1 MRMGGTNKLLELID
15 GVPVVVRVA
24 YAAREGGARPVVVVT
39 GHQADA
45 VEAALSEEPIEV
57 ARNPRWSEGMSS
69 SIACGVAALDGR
81 VAGALICLGDMP
93 RVTADD
99 VYALVTAFRDESAPP
114 SVAPA
119 AYVPVHRGRWG
130 NPVLWNARWFRAL
143 RQLSGDRG
151 AKALLKEIQSPV
163 VEVQVGPGVLLD
175 ADTPDA
181 LRRLRGSPEEWTAS
195 SPDPFNEPE
204 RET

>member
-1 MRMGGTNKLLELID
+1 MGGTNKLLERID
-15 GVPVVVRVA
+15 GVPVVGHVVRAVC
-24 YAAREGGARPVVVVT
+24 EGGAGPVVVVT
-39 GHQADA
+39 GHQAER
-45 VEAALSEEPIEV
+45 VEAALTGEPIEV

-69 SIACGVAALDGR
+69 SIACGVAALEGR
-81 VAGALICLGDMP
+81 ADGALICLGDMP
-93 RVTADD
+93 RVTAAD
-99 VYALVTAFRDESAPP
+99 VHALIAAFRDEPAPA
-114 SVAPA
+114 SVVPA

-130 NPVLWNARWFRAL
+130 NPLLWNARWFRAL

-163 VEVQVGPGVLLD
+163 VEVPLGPGILLD

-181 LRRLRGSPEEWTAS
+181 LRRLRGSPEEWAAS
-195 SPDPFNEPE
+195 WPDRFNEPE